1 LHDYLHKTSYALD
14 KKITQLNIYSNKTIN
29 SLLASSKRP
38 MGLSLVL
45 GHRVVVEDG
54 TGGVE
59 RASAGARRRRRC
71 PNSGDEEMV
80 VSDAPSDEKAPG
92 HGWT

>member
-1 LHDYLHKTSYALD
+1 
-14 KKITQLNIYSNKTIN
+14 
-29 SLLASSKRP
+29 
-38 MGLSLVL
+38 MGLALVL
-45 GHRVVVEDG
+45 GHRVVVGDG

-59 RASAGARRRRRC
+59 RASAGARRRRR

-92 HGWT
+92 HGWTSRTIGG

>member
-1 LHDYLHKTSYALD
+1 
-14 KKITQLNIYSNKTIN
+14 
-29 SLLASSKRP
+29 
-38 MGLSLVL
+38 MGLALVL
-45 GHRVVVEDG
+45 GHRVVVGDG

-59 RASAGARRRRRC
+59 QASAGARRRRL
-71 PNSGDEEMV
+71 NSGDEEMV

>member
-1 LHDYLHKTSYALD
+1 
-14 KKITQLNIYSNKTIN
+14 
-29 SLLASSKRP
+29 
-38 MGLSLVL
+38 MGLALVL
-45 GHRVVVEDG
+45 GHRVVVGDG

-59 RASAGARRRRRC
+59 RASTGARRRRR